1 MMKRMLIALLAAACA
16 LGARADGDWKTTLG
30 KVKTLAGETGISGF
44 MRAEAPDYI
53 TGKFDKKNPDGT
65 WADRPAAPV
74 LGERRYVGRN
84 SYVNEHGFWVVDPA
98 QAKQLSTEHH
108 EVKVGDWIGGYF
120 DGIGNFVRGH
130 EVKTLFGMPYGVG
143 QLIMIPLCLIMMY
156 LAIVKGF
163 EPLLLLPIGFG
174 GLLANCPL
182 AGVTT
187 PEMMHGGVISFLA
200 SGLPVMS
207 GGQVEPGGFLY
218 YFFHF
223 GIDTGVFPIMIFMG
237 VGAMTDFGP
246 LIANPKMAL
255 LGGAAQFG
263 IFFALFGA
271 LGLAALFGADFFGG
285 VDPINAAASI
295 GIIGGADGPTAIW
308 LTSKLAPDL
317 LGAIAVA
324 AYSYMALVPIIQPP
338 IMTALTT
345 KEERL
350 IKMPP
355 LREVKKIEK
364 ICFPLVVLLLC
375 AILLPSAVPLI
386 GALMLGNLAKEAGP
400 SVARISDTMSNAL
413 INIVTIMLG
422 LSVGSKLACEKFLS
436 GTTLGILALGLCAF
450 CVGTATG
457 GIMAKIMN
465 LFSKE
470 KVNPLIGSAGV
481 SAVPM
486 AARVSNKVSLANDP
500 TNFILMQAMGPNVSG
515 VIGSAVVAGVLYKLC
530 AG

>member
-1 MMKRMLIALLAAACA
+1 MKKLFVALMLAACA
-16 LGARADGDWKTTLG
+16 LGAQAEGDWRTTLG
-30 KVKTLAGETGISGF
+30 KVKDLSGDTGLSGF
-44 MRAEAPDYI
+44 ARREAPDYI
-53 TGKFDKKNPDGT
+53 TGNFAPENRIDAGLVAGLDPHDKRYMTPNGYY
-65 WADRPAAPV
+65 DRKGV
-74 LGERRYVGRN
+74 W
-84 SYVNEHGFWVVDPA
+84 H
-98 QAKQLSTEHH
+98 
-108 EVKVGDWIGGYF
+108 GGYF
-120 DGIGNFVRGH
+120 NDAGAFVAGH
-130 EVKTLFGMPYGVG
+130 QVKTLFGMPYGMG
-143 QLIMIPLCLIMMY
+143 QLIMIPLCLVMIY

-182 AGVTT
+182 AGVNA
-187 PEMMHGGVISFLA
+187 PAMMHDGVVSFLA
-200 SGLPVMS
+200 SGVPVMS
-207 GGQVEPGGFLY
+207 GGIIEPGGFLY
-218 YFFHF
+218 YFFSF

-263 IFFALFGA
+263 IFCALFGA
-271 LGLAALFGADFFGG
+271 LGLAAVFGADFFGG
-285 VDPINAAASI
+285 VDPVKAAASI

-308 LTSKLAPDL
+308 LTSRLAPDL

-338 IMTALTT
+338 IMNALTT

-364 ICFPLVVLLLC
+364 ICFPLIVLLLC
-375 AILLPSAVPLI
+375 AVLLPSAVPLI

-450 CVGTATG
+450 CVGTGAG
-457 GIMAKIMN
+457 VRMAKIMN
-465 LFSKE
+465 VFSKV

-486 AARVSNKVSLANDP
+486 AARVSNKVALQNDP

-515 VIGSAVVAGVLYKLC
+515 VIGSAVVAGVLYTLC
-530 AG
+530 R

>member
-1 MMKRMLIALLAAACA
+1 MKKLFLTLLVAVGCFAAN
-16 LGARADGDWKTTLG
+16 ADGDWRTTLG
-30 KVKTLAGETGISGF
+30 KVKDLASDTGIAGF
-44 MRAEAPDYI
+44 GKKEAPAYI
-53 TGKFDKKNPDGT
+53 TGNFAE
-65 WADRPAAPV
+65 ADRPAAPIA
-74 LGERRYVGRN
+74 GKRYTAADRAAFANRN
-84 SYVNEHGFWVVDPA
+84 GFWVVDA
-98 QAKQLSTEHH
+98 IQAKTYSDEHH
-108 EVKVGDWIGGYF
+108 QVKIGDWIGGYF
-120 DGIGNFVRGH
+120 DGNGAFVKGH
-130 EVKTLFGMPYGVG
+130 EVKVLGGMPYGVG
-143 QLIMIPLCLIMMY
+143 QLIMIPLCLVMLY

-182 AGVTT
+182 AGVTA
-187 PEMMHGGVISFLA
+187 PEMLHDGVIAFNA
-200 SGLPVMS
+200 IGVPAMTSGI
-207 GGQVEPGGFLY
+207 VEPGGFLY
-218 YFFHF
+218 YFFKF

-271 LGLAALFGADFFGG
+271 LGLAAVFGNDFFG
-285 VDPINAAASI
+285 VEPIKAAASI

-308 LTSKLAPDL
+308 LTSRLAPDL

-338 IMTALTT
+338 IMKALTT
-345 KEERL
+345 KEERA
-350 IKMPP
+350 ITMPP

-364 ICFPLVVLLLC
+364 ICFPLIVLLLC
-375 AILLPSAVPLI
+375 AVLLPSAVPLI

-400 SVARISDTMSNAL
+400 SVARIADTMSNAL

-450 CVGTATG
+450 CVGTAAG
-457 GIMAKIMN
+457 VIMAKIMN
-465 LFSKE
+465 LLSKE

-486 AARVSNKVSLANDP
+486 AARVSNKVSLSENP
-500 TNFILMQAMGPNVSG
+500 GNFILMQAMGPNVSG
-515 VIGSAVVAGVLYKLC
+515 VIGSAVVAGVLYTLC
-530 AG
+530 R

>member
-1 MMKRMLIALLAAACA
+1 MAICALSAQTAAA
-16 LGARADGDWKTTLG
+16 GADAAAPWQATLG
-30 KVKTLAGETGISGF
+30 RVKDLSGDTGISGF
-44 MRAEAPDYI
+44 MRKAPPAYI
-53 TGKFDKKNPDGT
+53 TGDFAEAARPGAPDFSKPL
-65 WADRPAAPV
+65 APAAA
-74 LGERRYVGRN
+74 YANRN
-84 SYVNEHGFWVVDPA
+84 GFWVTTDA
-98 QAKQLSTEHH
+98 QAKSYSTEKHP
-108 EVKVGDWIGGYF
+108 VKKGDWIGGYF
-120 DGIGNFVRGH
+120 DDGGAF
-130 EVKTLFGMPYGVG
+130 
-143 QLIMIPLCLIMMY
+143 
-156 LAIVKGF
+156 VKGF
-163 EPLLLLPIGFG
+163 EPLLLLPIVFG
-174 GLLANCPL
+174 GLLANCQL
-182 AGVTT
+182 AGVAA
-187 PEMMHGGVISFLA
+187 PAMMHDGVITFLA
-200 SGLPVMS
+200 SGIPVMS
-207 GGQVEPGGFLY
+207 GGIVEPGGFLH
-218 YFFHF
+218 YFFKY

-255 LGGAAQFG
+255 IGGAAQFG

-271 LGLAALFGADFFGG
+271 LGLASIFGADFFGG
-285 VDPINAAASI
+285 VSPIKAAASI

-308 LTSKLAPDL
+308 LTGRLAPDL

-338 IMTALTT
+338 IMKALTT

-355 LREVKKIEK
+355 LRNVTRIEK

-386 GALMLGNLAKEAGP
+386 GALMLGNLAKEAGS
-400 SVARISDTMSNAL
+400 SVSRISDTMSNAL

-450 CVGTATG
+450 CVGTAAG
-457 GIMAKIMN
+457 VLMAKLMN
-465 LFSKE
+465 VFSKE

-486 AARVSNKVSLANDP
+486 AARVSNKVSLQNDP
-500 TNFILMQAMGPNVSG
+500 TNFVLMQAMGPNVSG
-515 VIGSAVVAGVLYKLC
+515 VLGSAVVAGVLCSLC
-530 AG
+530 R